1 MIISNETEREGIR
14 TSGKHLGEVLDLLRD
29 YVTPGVSTQTLE
41 DRAREMIAARD
52 CKPAFLRY
60 TPRGAKRPYPAALC
74 VSVNDEIV
82 HGIPNENAKILRE
95 GDVVTLDL
103 GLSWNGYFTDSAIT
117 VAVGEVDDEVLRLI
131 ECTKEALEAGIFE
144 ARAGNR
150 LGDIGY
156 AIESVGRR
164 YKLQFPKELGGH
176 GVGRSVHE
184 EPFIYNWG
192 RKGQGELLE
201 VGMVLAIEP
210 MYMLGSSKMKLLAD
224 GYTYATVDGK
234 KSAHQEHTVIVTAG
248 EPEVVT
254 RVV

>member
-1 MIISNETEREGIR
+1 MIISNDIEREGIR
-14 TSGKHLGEVLDLLRD
+14 TSGKYLGEVLDLLRD
-29 YVTPGVSTQTLE
+29 YVTPGVSTQALE

-82 HGIPNENAKILRE
+82 HGIPNENAKILQE

-103 GLSWNGYFTDSAIT
+103 GLSWGGYFTDSAIT
-117 VAVGEVDDEVLRLI
+117 VPVGEVDDEVLRMI
-131 ECTKEALEAGIFE
+131 ECTQEALEAGIFE

-150 LGDIGY
+150 LGDIGH
-156 AIESVGRR
+156 AIESVGKR

-184 EPFIYNWG
+184 EPFIHNWG

-210 MYMLGSSKMKLLAD
+210 MYMLGSSKLKLLSD

-234 KSAHQEHTVIVTAG
+234 KSAHQEHTVIVTDG
-248 EPEVVT
+248 DPEVVT
-254 RVV
+254 RV

>member
-14 TSGKHLGEVLDLLRD
+14 MSGKCLGEVLDLLRD
-29 YVTPGVSTQTLE
+29 YVAPGVSTQVLE

-82 HGIPNENAKILRE
+82 HGIPNEHAKILQE

-117 VAVGEVDDEVLRLI
+117 VPVGSVSDDVLRMI

-150 LGDIGY
+150 LGDIGH
-156 AIESVGRR
+156 AIESVGKR

-184 EPFIYNWG
+184 EPFIHNWG

-201 VGMVLAIEP
+201 EGMVLAIEP
-210 MYMLGSSKMKLLAD
+210 MYMLGSSKLKLLSD

-234 KSAHQEHTVIVTAG
+234 KSAHQEHTVIVTQG
-248 EPEVVT
+248 DPEVVT
-254 RVV
+254 RPQ